1 MRFFKEEKEMAAVI
15 YLSTAGM
22 NLCYGVEI
30 TPGEKPTQFKVIQGA
45 TSIGEISSE
54 KEQIEVTPLSAEEY
68 KEYVGGLADP
78 GGTWEIGFNESN
90 VLHEEWG
97 GVVQAYKEATAA
109 GKRIWF
115 EAYHPRMEDAF
126 FLVGE
131 PNILGF
137 GGAEVSS
144 AFSNTARITI
154 NKVEGWSDSVAPTV
168 EQP

>member
-1 MRFFKEEKEMAAVI
+1 MAVAI
-15 YLSTAGM
+15 YMSTAGM
-22 NLCYGVEI
+22 QLAYGVE
-30 TPGEKPTQFKVIQGA
+30 TTAGEKPTSFTIVQGA
-45 TSIGEISSE
+45 TSISEISSE

-97 GVVQAYKEATAA
+97 NIVAAYKTANA
-109 GKRIWF
+109 SGLRMWF
-115 EAYHPRMEDAF
+115 EAYHPKMDEAF

-144 AFSNTARITI
+144 AFANTGRVTI
-154 NKVEGWSDSVAPTV
+154 NKVEGWDERVVPVAAS
-168 EQP
+168 

>member
-1 MRFFKEEKEMAAVI
+1 MAVAI
-15 YLSTAGM
+15 YMSTAGM
-22 NLCYGVEI
+22 NLCYGVE
-30 TPGEKPTQFKVIQGA
+30 TTAGEKPTTFNIIQGA
-45 TSIGEISSE
+45 TSISEISSE

-90 VLHEEWG
+90 ALHEEWAAI
-97 GVVQAYKEATAA
+97 VTAYKTAVAA
-109 GKRIWF
+109 GKRMWF
-115 EAYHPRMEDAF
+115 EAYHPQLEEAF

-144 AFSNTARITI
+144 AYSNTGRITI
-154 NKVEGWSDSVAPTV
+154 NKVEGWSDAIKPADVSTV
-168 EQP
+168 GEQ